1 MEDLNKIQLLP
12 DNIANQIA
20 AGEVIQRPSSALKE
34 MLENAIDSG
43 ANTIEVFIKEAGKT
57 LIHVIDNG
65 SGMSK
70 EDAIMSFKRHATSK
84 IRNSDDL
91 FRIKTMGF
99 RGEAMASMSAISHI
113 EMITKDNK
121 DKLGSKL
128 ILEGNKIINQ
138 EDVVCDIGTSI
149 KMKNIFFNV
158 PARRKFLKSDNVET
172 RHIIEEF
179 IRVSIANPEIK
190 LTLTLNNKN
199 YLKLSPSNLRQRIV
213 NILGS
218 RGNEKL
224 IPIKEKTNLVS
235 IDGFIVKP
243 EFSKRNRSDQYLFV
257 NKRFIKSHY
266 LNHAINKAYEGLI
279 AEKYY
284 PSFFIHLKINP
295 SEIDINIHPT
305 KTEIKFEN
313 EKEIY
318 AILRSTIKKSLGQYN
333 IAPSID
339 FNTEPAFDISSS
351 KPISISEPKINI
363 NPNYNPFEKDS
374 KEIIS
379 ATNHLYK
386 DISKEF
392 HQEEMKMNKSI
403 SEDHN
408 SFFQINNQYIVTKI
422 KDGLIIINQQRA
434 HQRILYESYLDRDAI
449 KLDSQKLAFEKSID
463 LSKKD
468 IIIITEIKKELHE
481 LGFEFKIEN
490 DKINISSIPNKC
502 IQEDIQNLFE
512 EIIENYK
519 INNEDF
525 KKSIIKKTYQ
535 ILSKNAGIKSGRRL
549 NQTEMSRLT
558 SDLMK
563 CSMPH
568 ISPYGLIT
576 YFNIKN
582 EDIIKKFS

>member
-1 MEDLNKIQLLP
+1 
-12 DNIANQIA
+12 
-20 AGEVIQRPSSALKE
+20 
-34 MLENAIDSG
+34 
-43 ANTIEVFIKEAGKT
+43 
-57 LIHVIDNG
+57 
-65 SGMSK
+65 
-70 EDAIMSFKRHATSK
+70 
-84 IRNSDDL
+84 
-91 FRIKTMGF
+91 
-99 RGEAMASMSAISHI
+99 
-113 EMITKDNK
+113 MITKDNK

-149 KMKNIFFNV
+149 KIKNIFFNV

-179 IRVSIANPEIK
+179 TRVSIANPEIK

-243 EFSKRNRSDQYLFV
+243 EFSKRTRSDQYLFV
-257 NKRFIKSHY
+257 NKRFVKSHY

-434 HQRILYESYLDRDAI
+434 HQRILYESFLNRDAI
-449 KLDSQKLAFEKSID
+449 KLDSQKLAFEK
-463 LSKKD
+463 
-468 IIIITEIKKELHE
+468 
-481 LGFEFKIEN
+481 
-490 DKINISSIPNKC
+490 
-502 IQEDIQNLFE
+502 
-512 EIIENYK
+512 
-519 INNEDF
+519 
-525 KKSIIKKTYQ
+525 
-535 ILSKNAGIKSGRRL
+535 
-549 NQTEMSRLT
+549 
-558 SDLMK
+558 
-563 CSMPH
+563 
-568 ISPYGLIT
+568 
-576 YFNIKN
+576 
-582 EDIIKKFS
+582 